1 MARTGASLS
10 NAHGMTSPSPEAL
23 RGRLLRALAESSE
36 AMTTADLR
44 RCLSAVLGQDVVHE
58 RIYRWRSS
66 RSAVKSPG
74 PHQAAATHCGGDDA
88 AWFEGLP
95 PLPQHANQRP
105 NTRPASST
113 SAASCR
119 ATAEAPTATA

>member
-10 NAHGMTSPSPEAL
+10 KAHDMTSPSPEAL
-23 RGRLLRALAESSE
+23 RRRLLRA
-36 AMTTADLR
+36 
-44 RCLSAVLGQDVVHE
+44 
-58 RIYRWRSS
+58 
-66 RSAVKSPG
+66 PG
-74 PHQAAATHCGGDDA
+74 PHQAAATRCGGDDA

-95 PLPQHANQRP
+95 PLHHANQRP
-105 NTRPASST
+105 NARPASST